1 VELSLK
7 EFLIMETHIK
17 IGISRCLLGD
27 RVRYDGGHKKDRFL
41 TDTLSMYVD
50 YVPVCPEVEAG
61 FPIPREAF
69 RLVGDPEE
77 PVMITSKTGKDV
89 TNVMKKWAKKRVREL
104 EKESLCGF
112 IFKKDS
118 PSSGMERVKVY
129 NEKAMAEKR
138 GVGLF
143 AGIFMNHFPLIPV
156 EEEGRLHDPILRENF
171 IERIFSLKTW
181 RETLGL
187 RKSMANII
195 DFHTRHKLLIMA
207 HSVRHYGLMGRLVAV
222 GKERP
227 LSELYQEYEEL
238 LMEALKLKGTV
249 KKNTNVLQH
258 MMGYFKKDL
267 SSDEKKELN
276 DIIDQYRMENIPLI
290 VPITLINHYV
300 KKYGQEYLRK
310 QVYLNPHPIALKLR
324 NHS

>member
-1 VELSLK
+1 
-7 EFLIMETHIK
+7 METQIK

-27 RVRYDGGHKKDRFL
+27 RVRYDGGHKRDPFL
-41 TDTLSMYVD
+41 TDTLSKYVD

-69 RLVGDPEE
+69 RLKGDPEK
-77 PVMITSKTGKDV
+77 PAMITSKSGEDV
-89 TNVMKKWAKKRVREL
+89 TNVMKEWAQKRVEEL
-104 EKESLCGF
+104 EQEALCGF

-129 NEKAMAEKR
+129 NEKGIPEKK
-138 GVGLF
+138 GTGLF
-143 AGIFMNHFPLIPV
+143 ARVFMNHFPLIPV

-171 IERIFSLKTW
+171 IERIFSLRSW
-181 RETLGL
+181 RETLDL

-207 HSVRHYGLMGRLVAV
+207 HSVKHYGLMGRLVAV
-222 GKERP
+222 GKGRP
-227 LSELYQEYEEL
+227 LFDLYQEYETL
-238 LMEALKLKGTV
+238 LMEALRLKATV
-249 KKNTNVLQH
+249 KKNANVLQH

-267 SSDEKKELN
+267 SSEEKMELN
-276 DIIDQYRMENIPLI
+276 EIIDQYRREYVPLI

-300 KKYGQEYLRK
+300 NKYGQEYLQK
-310 QVYLNPHPIALKLR
+310 QVYLNPHPISLKLR
-324 NHS
+324 NHP

>member
-1 VELSLK
+1 
-7 EFLIMETHIK
+7 MEIRIK

-27 RVRYDGGHKKDRFL
+27 KVRYDGGHKKDHFL
-41 TDTLSMYVD
+41 TETLSMYVD
-50 YVPVCPEVEAG
+50 YMPVCPEVEAG
-61 FPIPREAF
+61 FPVPREAF
-69 RLVGDPEE
+69 RLVGDPEK
-77 PVMITSKTGKDV
+77 PVMITSKTEKNV
-89 TNVMKKWAKKRVREL
+89 TNVMKKWAQKRVREL

-118 PSSGMERVKVY
+118 PSSGMERIKVY
-129 NEKAMAEKR
+129 NEKGMAEKR
-138 GVGLF
+138 GVGIF

-171 IERIFSLKTW
+171 IERVFSLKAW

-207 HSVRHYGLMGRLVAV
+207 HSVNHYRLMGRLVAV
-222 GKERP
+222 AKGRP
-227 LSELYQEYEEL
+227 LSEVYREYETL
-238 LMEALKLKGTV
+238 LMEALKFKATV
-249 KKNTNVLQH
+249 KKNANVLQH

-267 SSDEKKELN
+267 SSYEKKELN
-276 DIIDQYRMENIPLI
+276 DIIDQYRREYVPLI

-300 KKYGQEYLRK
+300 NKYGQEYLRK
-310 QVYLNPHPIALKLR
+310 QVYLNPHPISLKLR

>member
-1 VELSLK
+1 MKKMDER
-7 EFLIMETHIK
+7 IK

-27 RVRYDGGHKKDRFL
+27 RVRYDGGHKKDPFL

-61 FPIPREAF
+61 FSIPREPF
-69 RLVGDPEE
+69 RLVGDPER
-77 PVMITSKTGKDV
+77 PVLITSKTGKDV
-89 TNVMKKWAKKRVREL
+89 TKVMKEWAQKRVSEL

-129 NEKAMAEKR
+129 NEKGMPEKK
-138 GVGLF
+138 GAGIF
-143 AGIFMNHFPLIPV
+143 AGIFMKHFPLIPV

-171 IERIFSLKTW
+171 IERIFSLRAW
-181 RETLGL
+181 RETLSL

-207 HSVRHYGLMGRLVAV
+207 HSVTHYRMMGRFVAA

-227 LSELYQEYEEL
+227 LLELYQGYEEL
-238 LMEALKLKGTV
+238 LMEALKLKATV
-249 KKNTNVLQH
+249 KKNANVLQH
-258 MMGYFKKDL
+258 MMGYFKRDL
-267 SSDEKKELN
+267 SSYEKKELN
-276 DIIDQYRMENIPLI
+276 EIIDQYRREYLPLI

-300 KKYGQEYLRK
+300 NKYRQEYLQK

>member
-1 VELSLK
+1 
-7 EFLIMETHIK
+7 METHIK
-17 IGISRCLLGD
+17 IGISRCLLGH
-27 RVRYDGGHKKDRFL
+27 RVRYDGGHKKDPFL
-41 TDTLSMYVD
+41 TETLSMYVD
-50 YVPVCPEVEAG
+50 YVPVCPEIEAG

-69 RLVGDPEE
+69 RLKGDPEQ
-77 PVMITSKTGKDV
+77 PVMITSKTGKNV
-89 TNVMKKWAKKRVREL
+89 TNVMKKWAQKRVREL

-129 NEKAMAEKR
+129 NEKGMAEKK

-171 IERIFSLKTW
+171 IERIFALKAW

-207 HSVRHYGLMGRLVAV
+207 HSVKHYGQMGRLVAV
-222 GKERP
+222 GKGRP
-227 LSELYQEYEEL
+227 LFELYQEYEEL
-238 LMEALKLKGTV
+238 LMEALHLKATV

-258 MMGYFKKDL
+258 MMGYFKKNL
-267 SSDEKKELN
+267 SSYEKKELN
-276 DIIDQYRMENIPLI
+276 DIIDQYRREFIPLI

-300 KKYGQEYLRK
+300 KKYGQAYLRN

>member
-1 VELSLK
+1 
-7 EFLIMETHIK
+7 MENRIK

-27 RVRYDGGHKKDRFL
+27 KVRYDGGHKKDPFL

-50 YVPVCPEVEAG
+50 YIPVCPEVEAG

-69 RLVGDPEE
+69 RLVGYSEN

-89 TNVMKKWAKKRVREL
+89 TNVMKKWAQKRVMEL

-129 NEKAMAEKR
+129 NEKGMAGKK
-138 GVGLF
+138 GVGIF

-171 IERIFSLKTW
+171 IERIFSLKSW
-181 RETLGL
+181 RETLSL
-187 RKSMANII
+187 RKSMANMI

-207 HSVRHYGLMGRLVAV
+207 HSVKHYELMGRLVAV
-222 GKERP
+222 GKKRL
-227 LSELYQEYEEL
+227 LSEVYHEYEAL
-238 LMEALKLKGTV
+238 LMEALKLKATV

-267 SSDEKKELN
+267 SLHEKKELN
-276 DIIDQYRMENIPLI
+276 DIIDQYRREYIPLI

-300 KKYGQEYLRK
+300 NKYGQEYLRK
-310 QVYLNPHPIALKLR
+310 QVYLNPHPVALKLR

>member
-1 VELSLK
+1 
-7 EFLIMETHIK
+7 METRIK

-27 RVRYDGGHKKDRFL
+27 RVRYDGGHKKDPFL

-50 YVPVCPEVEAG
+50 YLPVCPEVEAG

-69 RLVGDPEE
+69 RLVGDSEN

-89 TNVMKKWAKKRVREL
+89 TNVMKKWAQKRVMEL
-104 EKESLCGF
+104 EKEPLCGF

-129 NEKAMAEKR
+129 NEKGMAEKK
-138 GVGLF
+138 GVGIF

-171 IERIFSLKTW
+171 IERVFSLKSW
-181 RETLGL
+181 RETLSL
-187 RKSMANII
+187 RKSIANMI

-207 HSVRHYGLMGRLVAV
+207 HSVKHYKLMGRLVAV
-222 GKERP
+222 GKERL
-227 LSELYQEYEEL
+227 LSEVYHEYEAL
-238 LMEALKLKGTV
+238 LMEALQLKATV

-258 MMGYFKKDL
+258 VTGYFKKDL
-267 SSDEKKELN
+267 SSHEKKELN
-276 DIIDQYRMENIPLI
+276 GIIDQYRREYIPLI

-300 KKYGQEYLRK
+300 NKYGQEYLRK
-310 QVYLNPHPIALKLR
+310 QVYLNPHPVALKLR

>member
-1 VELSLK
+1 MK
-7 EFLIMETHIK
+7 DPLIMETRIK
-17 IGISRCLLGD
+17 IGVSRCLLGD

-41 TDTLSMYVD
+41 TDTLSNYVD
-50 YVPVCPEVEAG
+50 YIPVCPEVEAG

-69 RLVGDPEE
+69 RLVGDPEK
-77 PVMITSKTGKDV
+77 PVMITSKTRKDV
-89 TNVMKKWAKKRVREL
+89 TNVMKKWARKRVREL

-129 NEKAMAEKR
+129 NEKGMAEKK
-138 GVGLF
+138 GVGIF
-143 AGIFMNHFPLIPV
+143 AGIFMQHFPLIPV

-171 IERIFSLKTW
+171 IERIFSLKAW
-181 RETLGL
+181 RETLRL
-187 RKSMANII
+187 KNSMANLI
-195 DFHTRHKLLIMA
+195 DFHTRHKLLIMS
-207 HSVRHYGLMGRLVAV
+207 HSVNHYRLMGRLVAA
-222 GKERP
+222 GKGQP
-227 LSELYQEYEEL
+227 LSDLYQEYEEL
-238 LMEALKLKGTV
+238 LMEALKLKATV
-249 KKNTNVLQH
+249 KKNVNVLQH

-267 SSDEKKELN
+267 SSYEKKELN
-276 DIIDQYRMENIPLI
+276 KIIDQYRREYIPLI

-300 KKYGQEYLRK
+300 YKYGQDYLRK

>member
-1 VELSLK
+1 
-7 EFLIMETHIK
+7 METRIK
-17 IGISRCLLGD
+17 IGVSRCLLGD
-27 RVRYDGGHKKDRFL
+27 RVRYDGGHKRDPFL
-41 TDTLSMYVD
+41 TDTLSIYVD
-50 YVPVCPEVEAG
+50 YTPVCPEVEAG

-69 RLVGDPEE
+69 RLVGDPEK
-77 PVMITSKTGKDV
+77 PVMITSKTGKDI
-89 TNVMKKWAKKRVREL
+89 TDVMEKWSQRRVREL

-129 NEKAMAEKR
+129 NEKGMAEKK
-138 GVGLF
+138 GVGIF
-143 AGIFMNHFPLIPV
+143 AGIFMQHFPLIPV

-171 IERIFSLKTW
+171 IESIFSLKAW
-181 RETLGL
+181 RETLSL
-187 RKSMANII
+187 RKSMAYII

-207 HSVRHYGLMGRLVAV
+207 HSVNHYRLMGRLVAV
-222 GKERP
+222 GKGRP
-227 LSELYQEYEEL
+227 ISEVYREYEAL
-238 LMEALKLKGTV
+238 LMEALKLKATV
-249 KKNTNVLQH
+249 KKNANVLQH

-267 SSDEKKELN
+267 SLYEKKELN
-276 DIIDQYRMENIPLI
+276 EIIDQYRREYIPLI

-300 KKYGQEYLRK
+300 YKYEQGYLRK

>member
-1 VELSLK
+1 
-7 EFLIMETHIK
+7 METLIK

-27 RVRYDGGHKKDRFL
+27 RVRYDGGHKKDPFL

-50 YVPVCPEVEAG
+50 YIPVCPEVEAG

-69 RLVGDPEE
+69 RLVGDSEN
-77 PVMITSKTGKDV
+77 PVMITSKTRKDV
-89 TNVMKKWAKKRVREL
+89 TNVMKKWAQKRVREL

-129 NEKAMAEKR
+129 NDKGMAYKK
-138 GVGLF
+138 GVGIF
-143 AGIFMNHFPLIPV
+143 AGIFMNHFPLVPV

-171 IERIFSLKTW
+171 IERIFSLKSW
-181 RETLGL
+181 RETLSL
-187 RKSMANII
+187 RKSMVNMI

-207 HSVRHYGLMGRLVAV
+207 HSVKHYELMGRLVAV
-222 GKERP
+222 GKKRL
-227 LSELYQEYEEL
+227 LSEVYHEYEAL
-238 LMEALKLKGTV
+238 LMESLKLKATV

-258 MMGYFKKDL
+258 MMGYFKRDL
-267 SSDEKKELN
+267 STHEKKELN
-276 DIIDQYRMENIPLI
+276 DIIDQYRREYIPLV

-300 KKYGQEYLRK
+300 NKYRQEYLRK